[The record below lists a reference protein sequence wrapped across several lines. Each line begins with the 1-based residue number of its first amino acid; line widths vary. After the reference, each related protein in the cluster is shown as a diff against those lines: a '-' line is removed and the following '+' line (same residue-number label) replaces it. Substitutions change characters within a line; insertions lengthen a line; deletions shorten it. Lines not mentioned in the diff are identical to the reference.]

1 MTKSEQNQ
9 AFHDTI
15 MTNSGIWMNVHDAKG
30 VILEWNKAA
39 ENISGYLSEEVI
51 GSTDIWQRLYPDP
64 AYYISILKTVNDI
77 VKKNEVIEGFVT
89 RIWTK
94 NNEYRYIQWSSRN
107 FISSGQDTDKTLSIG
122 VDITD
127 SIHAEEK
134 LKELNY
140 ALEENINRQIEE
152 LDRAKTQLIQEDKM
166 VAIGQLAAGVAHEI
180 NNPLGFVLSN
190 MDILNEYLTEF
201 KTAFK
206 AIESCVKKADF
217 EKICDEFDD
226 IKKAHKINYILND
239 LDDMMD
245 ETLDGLSRIRR
256 IVKSLRSFAHKG
268 AQDGFSSFD
277 INESIEDTLIIASN
291 ETKFVTEVRT
301 VLGKVP
307 LITAN
312 VDRINQVILNL
323 IINAT
328 HAIKDKGENYFGNL
342 LIETYV
348 EKPYV
353 VLKITDDGIGIPEE
367 NMSHIFN
374 PFFTT
379 KPQGV
384 GTGLGLHIV
393 YDIVITQHS
402 GKIDV
407 ESKVG
412 EGTTFTI
419 KLPIVQEIEE

>member
-1 MTKSEQNQ
+1 MKQF
-9 AFHDTI
+9 A
-15 MTNSGIWMNVHDAKG
+15 TN
-30 VILEWNKAA
+30 L
-39 ENISGYLSEEVI
+39 
-51 GSTDIWQRLYPDP
+51 T
-64 AYYISILKTVNDI
+64 
-77 VKKNEVIEGFVT
+77 
-89 RIWTK
+89 
-94 NNEYRYIQWSSRN
+94 
-107 FISSGQDTDKTLSIG
+107 TL
-122 VDITD
+122 
-127 SIHAEEK
+127 
-134 LKELNY
+134 
-140 ALEENINRQIEE
+140 
-152 LDRAKTQLIQEDKM
+152 
-166 VAIGQLAAGVAHEI
+166 
-180 NNPLGFVLSN
+180 
-190 MDILNEYLTEF
+190 
-201 KTAFK
+201 
-206 AIESCVKKADF
+206 
-217 EKICDEFDD
+217 
-226 IKKAHKINYILND
+226 KKAHKINYILDD

-277 INESIEDTLIIASN
+277 INESIEDTLIIARN

-301 VLGKVP
+301 ILGKVP

-312 VDRINQVILNL
+312 VDRINQIILNL

-328 HAIKDKGENYFGNL
+328 HAIKDKGQNYFGNL
-342 LIETYV
+342 LIETYE

-353 VLKITDDGIGIPEE
+353 VFKITDDGIGIPEE

-393 YDIVITQHS
+393 YDIVVTQHS

-419 KLPIVQEIEE
+419 KLPIVQEVKEQD